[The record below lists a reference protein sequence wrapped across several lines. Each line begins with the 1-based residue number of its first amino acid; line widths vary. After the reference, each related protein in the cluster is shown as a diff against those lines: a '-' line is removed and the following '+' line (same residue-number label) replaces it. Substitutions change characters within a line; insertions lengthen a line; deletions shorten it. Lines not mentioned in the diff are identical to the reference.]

1 MNSVIET
8 MINRYNPKNNEERE
22 NAIKEIIQE
31 IALAGLSR
39 GGFFNK
45 AAFCGETCLRI
56 FHGLNRFSEDLDF
69 ALLEKDS
76 NFKLDDYFPALK
88 KEFESYGLDMSIELK
103 KKDENTEV
111 QSAFLK
117 GNTLMLMMSFFP
129 KSEDAAK
136 VFANQNIK
144 IKFEV
149 DTDNP
154 CGGVTEF
161 KYRMLPAPYEVQ
173 IFDESTL
180 FAGKIHA
187 ILCRNYK
194 NRVKGRDYYDYL
206 FYIGKGSKFNI
217 KYLESKLKNTGVI
230 IRNDET
236 LTLERVKGLL
246 KIKFESVDYEEAKK
260 DVHNY
265 VLENEELK
273 LWKKDLFLS
282 TFDNLVVKEWDSLFT
297 NILLI
302 TNANKQILYICDKI
316 P

>member
-8 MINRYNPKNNEERE
+8 MINRYNPINNEERE

-45 AAFCGETCLRI
+45 AAFYGGTCLRI

-69 ALLEKDS
+69 ALLEKDPS
-76 NFKLDDYFPALK
+76 FKLDDYFLGLK
-88 KEFESYGLDMSIELK
+88 KEFESYGLEVVIKPK
-103 KKDENTEV
+103 KKDEDSEI

-129 KSEDAAK
+129 KSEDASK
-136 VFANQNIK
+136 VFVNQNIK

-154 CGGVTEF
+154 SGGVTEF

-173 IFDESTL
+173 IFDEATL

-187 ILCRNYK
+187 ILCRQYK

-206 FYIGKGSKFNI
+206 FYIGKGSSFNI
-217 KYLESKLKNTGVI
+217 KYLENKLKNTGGILRDNEV
-230 IRNDET
+230 
-236 LTLERVKGLL
+236 LTLEKVKDLL
-246 KIKFESVDYEEAKK
+246 RDKFKTVNYEVAKNDVSNFIQNKESLD
-260 DVHNY
+260 
-265 VLENEELK
+265 
-273 LWKKDLFLS
+273 LWKSDLFIS
-282 TFDNLVVKEWDSLFT
+282 TLESLKT
-297 NILLI
+297 
-302 TNANKQILYICDKI
+302 K
-316 P
+316 